1 MNLSR
6 RKALLS
12 SVALAGTALMGETAD
27 SRTKPPANHRPIPEG
42 KSCLDCHTPQ
52 DAPVAPGLDSGT
64 ANVVSLRD
72 FERLARRKMSF
83 FAWELI
89 DSGAGDEFTVRW
101 NEEAYQKVRLRPQAL
116 VDVSHIDT
124 RIRLLGRELPHP
136 ILLAP
141 ASSHTM
147 VHPEGEVATA
157 RGAGA
162 AKATM
167 LVSTWADKPI
177 EEIAKAATQ
186 PLWFAAYV
194 MKERERTKDLVQRA
208 EAAGFEAM
216 CISIDTPVIGAR
228 DREHRYYRFKSKP
241 ILNKD
246 YPINYYRFPA
256 VWKDVEWIRSL
267 TKLPIVLKGIM
278 NPDDADLAIRAGAAA
293 VYVSNHGGRNLDT
306 LPATLEVLPQI
317 ADKVAGRVPVLMD
330 GGIRRGTDI
339 LKALALGATATLI
352 GRPYFHGLS
361 VGGAEGVTG
370 VINILRNELEMAMAL
385 TGRPTI
391 DKINRS
397 VIYQD

>member
-1 MNLSR
+1 
-6 RKALLS
+6 
-12 SVALAGTALMGETAD
+12 
-27 SRTKPPANHRPIPEG
+27 
-42 KSCLDCHTPQ
+42 
-52 DAPVAPGLDSGT
+52 
-64 ANVVSLRD
+64 
-72 FERLARRKMSF
+72 MSF

-89 DSGAGDEFTVRW
+89 DSGAGDELTVRW

-116 VDVSHIDT
+116 VDISHIDT
-124 RIRLLGRELPHP
+124 RIRLFGRELPHP

-216 CISIDTPVIGAR
+216 CILIDTPVIGAR

-397 VIYQD
+397 VIYKDY